1 MRTEGSAKRMTIA
14 TLIPRGAAV
23 MDVSPADLA
32 RERTWRVQV
41 EARATVA
48 EERARAAEERAR
60 AAEERAVVSAWLIA
74 RLSGEM
80 TGAEPWG
87 DGAGHLTAHRSPR
100 RRATWL
106 WLQPA
111 ERRGEDRW
119 PAL

>member
-1 MRTEGSAKRMTIA
+1 MRTEGSAKRVTIA
-14 TLIPRGAAV
+14 TLIPRDAAV

-74 RLSGEM
+74 RLRGEM

-87 DGAGHLTAHRSPR
+87 GRRWWRPWL
-100 RRATWL
+100 RRATWPG
-106 WLQPA
+106 LQPT

>member
-14 TLIPRGAAV
+14 TLILRGAAV

-32 RERTWRVQV
+32 RERTWRVQA
-41 EARATVA
+41 EGQAT
-48 EERARAAEERAR
+48 AAEERAR
-60 AAEERAVVSAWLIA
+60 AAEEQAAVSAWLVA
-74 RLSGEM
+74 RLRGEM

-87 DGAGHLTAHRSPR
+87 RRWWRPWP

-111 ERRGEDRW
+111 ERRGEDRC
-119 PAL
+119 PPL

>member
-32 RERTWRVQV
+32 RERTWRVQA

-48 EERARAAEERAR
+48 EERARAAEEQ
-60 AAEERAVVSAWLIA
+60 AAMSSWLIA
-74 RLSGEM
+74 RLRGEM

-87 DGAGHLTAHRSPR
+87 RRWWRPR
-100 RRATWL
+100 PWPRRATRL
-106 WLQPA
+106 WLQPT